1 MKKLSIAALA
11 AVTLAVSANAN
22 AAEPATAGKPN
33 VGAALLYG
41 IYTGDDN
48 GDLNPYGIG
57 FGVNG
62 GYTLDMGLHVGAG
75 FNYFLGDSTEVLG
88 IEVET
93 NMYQF
98 MGIVGY
104 DLGLMPELV
113 LRPQLGIGMHWT
125 AGSVNGE
132 SDSESDLAIAPGA
145 KVLYD
150 LGGFYISGEA
160 AYHHVFA
167 DDVNVDGFLLGVGAG
182 LTF

>member
-1 MKKLSIAALA
+1 MNKLSIAALA
-11 AVTLAVSANAN
+11 AVTLAVSTNAN

-41 IYTGDDN
+41 IYTGDDDADT
-48 GDLNPYGIG
+48 GLNPYGVG
-57 FGVNG
+57 FGING

-75 FNYFLGDSTEVLG
+75 FNYFLGDSVGDVDL
-88 IEVET
+88 

-104 DLGLMPELV
+104 DLGLTPELV
-113 LRPQLGIGMHWT
+113 LRPQLGIGMNWS
-125 AGSVNGE
+125 SVSSPLGDE
-132 SDSESDLAIAPGA
+132 TESDLAITPGA

-150 LGGFYISGEA
+150 LGGFYVSGEA

-167 DDVNVDGFLLGVGAG
+167 DDVNVDGFLLGAGAG